1 MITIQVENPS
11 VEQYIK
17 EVGLENTKK
26 MILSFLEKNL
36 KLNPL
41 PSNKIKKD
49 SFEKA
54 KEFGIS
60 HEVHKKILALKPTH
74 IQKAKETTLFRDEI
88 AQRLDKHYNN
98 KSINEIRDEYFISK
112 GYL

>member
-1 MITIQVENPS
+1 MSI
-11 VEQYIK
+11 EQYIK

-26 MILSFLEKNL
+26 MFLSFLEKSL
-36 KLNPL
+36 KFNQLS
-41 PSNKIKKD
+41 SNEIKKD

-54 KEFGIS
+54 KEFGVRP
-60 HEVHKKILALKPTH
+60 ELHKKILALKSTPN
-74 IQKAKETTLFRDEI
+74 KKSKKMSLFRDEI
-88 AQRLDKHYNN
+88 AQRLNKHYQN